1 MPEFVPFPN
10 PLTNSG
16 EYGHAAV
23 QRDNGV
29 HKLREKYSLPNPGTS
44 KQSGLAA
51 SDEGKEQIH
60 HLDAGFKNS
69 THGFRF
75 VERSRLGQNVA
86 KLTGRERRFPV
97 QGFPKYVQDP
107 TEAIRSHGNVDGRS
121 RIEHWHA
128 TTQSACSMQGDGAY
142 VALVEMLIDLKGVCL
157 MVHHCAQCLV
167 HRRKSITRDVDHRTA
182 HFGDDSN
189 RVMIVVNSS
198 FWLQSHLALTSCEN
212 QSLLLIRSLPV
223 LSLKLPHA
231 EVKL

>member
-10 PLTNSG
+10 PLTDPG
-16 EYGHAAV
+16 EHGHAAV

-29 HKLREKYSLPNPGTS
+29 HKLREKYGLPNPGPP

-60 HLDAGFKNS
+60 YLDTGFKDS

-75 VERSRLGQNVA
+75 VERRRLRQNVA
-86 KLTGRERRFPV
+86 KLMGREKRSPV

-107 TEAIRSHGNVDGRS
+107 TEAIRSHGNMQRRS

-128 TTQSACSMQGDGAY
+128 TTQSACSMQGDSAY

-157 MVHHCAQCLV
+157 MIYC
-167 HRRKSITRDVDHRTA
+167 
-182 HFGDDSN
+182 
-189 RVMIVVNSS
+189 
-198 FWLQSHLALTSCEN
+198 
-212 QSLLLIRSLPV
+212 
-223 LSLKLPHA
+223 
-231 EVKL
+231 